1 MDASDGSHYEEY
13 GEGRTTHRGFSL
25 VPTQPPKCPC
35 ARGGKRAGAT
45 CKARPFSLTA
55 DQRDGLVYLRIGGD
69 FDRGTVGRVQ
79 SALATLRGEPLQRIV
94 FDLSGVTFLDLA
106 ALTTILRADQ
116 RGLREGYDVLL
127 VRPPSL
133 AGRVLILSRA
143 REHLTIVNHPRE
155 AALPDRQR
163 GPFSSE
169 GRAAAPI
176 EFRQLASE
184 ELSTCVRCRS
194 NPAVWEAGQVVEGLV
209 TLVSPDGPICGG
221 CITKREQT
229 ELGEAI
235 LGDLR
240 RGQPRAEAKIRALE
254 AALTELRDSEPAG

>member
-1 MDASDGSHYEEY
+1 VS
-13 GEGRTTHRGFSL
+13 
-25 VPTQPPKCPC
+25 C
-35 ARGGKRAGAT
+35 ARGGERAGAT
-45 CKARPFSLTA
+45 CKAHPFSVRA
-55 DQRDGLVYLRIGGD
+55 DQRDGLVYLRIRGD
-69 FDRGTVGRVQ
+69 FDCGTVGRVQ
-79 SALATLRGEPLQRIV
+79 SALATLRSEPLRRIV

-116 RGLREGYDVLL
+116 RGLREGYDVLV

-155 AALPDRQR
+155 AALHDQQG
-163 GPFSSE
+163 GPFK
-169 GRAAAPI
+169 GRAAATI
-176 EFRQLASE
+176 EFRRLAPE

-221 CITKREQT
+221 CITKREQI

-240 RGQPRAEAKIRALE
+240 RGQPRDEARITVLEEAL
-254 AALTELRDSEPAG
+254 AELRDSEPAD

>member
-1 MDASDGSHYEEY
+1 VSS
-13 GEGRTTHRGFSL
+13 
-25 VPTQPPKCPC
+25 
-35 ARGGKRAGAT
+35 ARGGERAGAT
-45 CKARPFSLTA
+45 CKAHPFSVRA
-55 DQRDGLVYLRIGGD
+55 DQRDGLVYLRIRGD
-69 FDRGTVGRVQ
+69 FDCGTVGRVQ
-79 SALATLRGEPLQRIV
+79 SALATLRSEPLRRIV

-116 RGLREGYDVLL
+116 RGLREGYDVLV
-127 VRPPSL
+127 VRPPSP

-155 AALPDRQR
+155 AVLHDQG
-163 GPFSSE
+163 GPFSSA
-169 GRAAAPI
+169 GSAAAPV
-176 EFRQLASE
+176 EFRRLAFE

-221 CITKREQT
+221 CITKREQI

-240 RGQPRAEAKIRALE
+240 RGQPRDEARITVLEEAL
-254 AALTELRDSEPAG
+254 AELRDSEPAD